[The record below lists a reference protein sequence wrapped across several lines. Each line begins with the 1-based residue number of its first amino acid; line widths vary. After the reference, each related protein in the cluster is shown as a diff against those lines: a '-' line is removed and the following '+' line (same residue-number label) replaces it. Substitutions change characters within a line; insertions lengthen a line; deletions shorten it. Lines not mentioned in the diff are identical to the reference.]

1 MQTTQTKEATV
12 EVSLQTMRYY
22 AKLPGEQLCIRTSP
36 VHWFPVD
43 DGSDLLIYMS
53 SPLGRWF
60 KENYVYKPQW
70 KNGRKRIHNS
80 TKGSDERISQRQI
93 ITEEYWL
100 GPGAA

>member
-53 SPLGRWF
+53 SPLGR
-60 KENYVYKPQW
+60 
-70 KNGRKRIHNS
+70 
-80 TKGSDERISQRQI
+80 
-93 ITEEYWL
+93 
-100 GPGAA
+100 